1 MNFNQTKLVTKRT
14 KMKSMVSKGSIVLV
28 LFTLITA
35 SLHAQTIEEVA
46 GKYNAAAEL
55 VNSDAA
61 RAVVLL
67 EEAVEMAKKVGPD
80 ADELRIMAESQ
91 IPAVYFRVAGEQQK
105 EGNTEAAIATFQ
117 KSYDLGLTYNDP
129 NTVARAQNILGRLYL
144 SQGNNAYRAG
154 ENEKAIEQLKKSIGF
169 DPENAKTYLL
179 LGLTYRKLENLDEM
193 ILAMDQAIAFAKKG
207 NDSQTQ
213 ASAEKSVRDYLAVRA
228 NKSIQANRGAEAID
242 FMNKAVNYGEE
253 AQTYFL
259 LTLAYNSLKQWDNA
273 IESAQK
279 ALTLEA
285 DVPAEK
291 AKIYFEMGNALR
303 EKGNSSE
310 ACQAFKNAA
319 HGSYTESANYQIQH
333 VLKCN

>member
-1 MNFNQTKLVTKRT
+1 
-14 KMKSMVSKGSIVLV
+14 MKIKFFSGIAV
-28 LFTLITA
+28 LFMLAFITT
-35 SLHAQTIEEVA
+35 SIHAQTIEDVA
-46 GKYNAAAEL
+46 NKYNAAAEL

-61 RAVVLL
+61 KAATLL
-67 EEAVEMAKKVGPD
+67 EEAVEMAKKVGTE

-105 EGNTEAAIATFQ
+105 EGNTEVAIATFQ
-117 KSYDLGLTYNDP
+117 KSFDLGLEYNDP
-129 NTVARAQNILGRLYL
+129 NTVARAKNILGRLYL

-154 ENEKAIEQLKKSIGF
+154 ENEKAIGHLNKSVGF

-179 LGLTYRKLENLDEM
+179 MGLTHRKLENLDEM
-193 ILAMDQAIAFAKKG
+193 TAAMDQAIAFAKKG

-228 NKSIQANRGAEAID
+228 NKSIQEKQGAEAIEL
-242 FMNKAVNYGEE
+242 MKKAVNYGEE

-279 ALTLEA
+279 ALPLEA

-303 EKGNSSE
+303 EIGSSTE

-319 HGSYTESANYQIQH
+319 HGSYAEAANYQIQH